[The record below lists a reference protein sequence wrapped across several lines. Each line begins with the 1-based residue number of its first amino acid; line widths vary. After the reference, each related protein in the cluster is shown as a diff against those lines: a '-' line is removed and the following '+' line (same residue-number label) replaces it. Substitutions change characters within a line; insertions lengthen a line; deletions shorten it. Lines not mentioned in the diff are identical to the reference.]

1 MTGFLLRCAALG
13 ALWFVLAADELRGCV
28 VPIADGDTLTVL
40 DAQKT
45 QHRIRLNG
53 IDAPLC
59 LATTR

>member
-1 MTGFLLRCAALG
+1 
-13 ALWFVLAADELRGCV
+13 V
-28 VPIADGDTLTVL
+28 VPIADGDVLTVL

-45 QHRIRLNG
+45 QHCIRLNW